1 MKTRYKIAIAVVLFI
16 TVSAAFSNKQDDT
29 GYRRYL
35 LQMLDKKGIE
45 GKPGVLLTALGQ
57 PENYDF
63 AFFDRYLQQIFN
75 AAFPPALKLIILA
88 DKGVVL
94 MDPNNMNAAAEF
106 KPTKLI
112 DCFGHEANEE
122 GEPYVDLPREWMP
135 PRDKGASGYF
145 LWKEHKNGY
154 IDLVEKVSI
163 KILVTYYGIM
173 PGKKIPYMQQHRAI
187 FADLESMLKTEFPG
201 VPMRWGL
208 AMYPET
214 IEAAVN
220 ELIEKEK
227 VKTIVVVDFFH
238 VYSALEEFNG
248 LFPEIK
254 DAVAERAKIIY
265 APFPGAYESYRKAY
279 VAMAQDEIAQLPKQ
293 NRKLIVL
300 TRHGFPDL
308 AGDPY
313 PVIAK
318 TFYVNLKNEIET
330 AIAGNNVHV
339 VYADTDF
346 AGEKDD
352 KNKKKLAS
360 FEALEMGLADGYDNI
375 VFILVDFLSENT
387 DTIFAMR
394 LETFEKLNFKYS
406 GQVPYPDFSQPY
418 RTELQ
423 SGKTKITVAGTPV
436 GDRYRPYIS
445 RGILDA
451 AATVLRG
458 KEWPL
463 LLLEE
468 HKKKE
473 GMF

>member
-16 TVSAAFSNKQDDT
+16 AISAAFSNKQDDT

-35 LQMLDKKGIE
+35 LQMLDKKGVE

-57 PENYDF
+57 PEEYDF
-63 AFFDRYLQQIFN
+63 KFFDRYLQQIFN
-75 AAFPPALKLIILA
+75 AAFPPALKPLILG

-94 MDPNNMNAAAEF
+94 MDPDNMNASGEF
-106 KPTKLI
+106 APKKLI
-112 DCFGHEANEE
+112 DCFGHEANAE
-122 GEPYVDLPREWMP
+122 GEPYVELKYDWVPPRE
-135 PRDKGASGYF
+135 KGSPGHF
-145 LWKEHKNGY
+145 IWEEHKNGY
-154 IDLVEKVSI
+154 IDLVEKVSL

-173 PGKKIPYMQQHRAI
+173 PEKKIPYMQQHKAI
-187 FADLESMLKTEFPG
+187 FADFEKMLKDEFPG

-238 VYSALEEFNG
+238 VYSSLEEFNG

-265 APFPGAYESYRKAY
+265 APFPGAYESYRRAY
-279 VAMAQDEIAQLPKQ
+279 VAMAQDEMARLPK
-293 NRKLIVL
+293 NSRKLIVL

-313 PVIAK
+313 PVLAK
-318 TFYVNLKNEIET
+318 VFYVNLKKEIE
-330 AIAGNNVHV
+330 AAVEGANAHV

-352 KNKKKLAS
+352 KNKNKLAS
-360 FEALEMGLADGYDNI
+360 FEALEMGLEDKYDDI

-387 DTIFAMR
+387 DTLFAMR
-394 LETFEKLNFKYS
+394 LETFEKLHFKHGS
-406 GQVPYPDFSQPY
+406 QVPYPDFSQPY

-423 SGKTKITVAGTPV
+423 SGKTKIKVAGTPV
-436 GDRYRPYIS
+436 GDRYRPHIA
-445 RGILDA
+445 RGIFDA

-468 HKKKE
+468 KKKKQ

>member
-1 MKTRYKIAIAVVLFI
+1 MKTRYKIVIAVVLFI
-16 TVSAAFSNKQDDT
+16 AISAAFSNKQDDT

-35 LQMLDKKGIE
+35 LQMLDKKGVE
-45 GKPGVLLTALGQ
+45 GRPGVLLTALGQ
-57 PENYDF
+57 PEEYDF
-63 AFFDRYLQQIFN
+63 KFFDRYLQQIFN
-75 AAFPPALKLIILA
+75 AAFPPALKLIILGDA
-88 DKGVVL
+88 GVVL
-94 MDPNNMNAAAEF
+94 MDPDNMNASDEF
-106 KPTKLI
+106 TPKKLI
-112 DCFGHEANEE
+112 DCFGHDANEE
-122 GEPYVDLPREWMP
+122 GEPYMDLPHEWAP
-135 PRDKGASGYF
+135 PRDKGSPGHF
-145 LWKEHKNGY
+145 VWKEHKNGY

-173 PGKKIPYMQQHRAI
+173 PGKKIPYMQQHKAI
-187 FADLESMLKTEFPG
+187 FADFETMLKKEFPG

-214 IEAAVN
+214 IEEAVN

-238 VYSALEEFNG
+238 VYSSLEEFNG

-254 DAVAERAKIIY
+254 NAVAERAKIIY

-279 VAMAQDEIAQLPKQ
+279 VAMAHDEVARLPQ
-293 NRKLIVL
+293 NSRKLIVL

-313 PVIAK
+313 PVLAK
-318 TFYVNLKNEIET
+318 VFYSNLKKEME
-330 AIAGNNVHV
+330 AALAGTNAHV

-346 AGEKDD
+346 AGDKDD

-360 FEALEMGLADGYDNI
+360 FEALEMGLEDGYDNI
-375 VFILVDFLSENT
+375 IFILVDFLSENT

-394 LETFEKLNFKYS
+394 LETFEKLDFKYGS
-406 GQVPYPDFSQPY
+406 QVPYLDFTQPY

-436 GDRYRPYIS
+436 GNRYRPHIAQGVFDS
-445 RGILDA
+445 I
-451 AATVLRG
+451 ATVLRG
-458 KEWPL
+458 QAWPL

-468 HKKKE
+468 EKKKE